1 MSERSERPGTPS
13 RGERPDDPSG
23 EYRVADLARA
33 AGTTVRNVRVY
44 QDRGLL
50 PPPRRQGR
58 IGLYNDAHLSRLRL
72 IGRLLARG
80 YTFATIRELF
90 GAWNEGRDLADTLGL
105 REALTAPWTEEEPI
119 RLSRS
124 EVTHRFGLPFSPETV
139 ERAVELGMLVRDRG
153 AYIVPSPS
161 MFDAGAELAAAG
173 VPIDTVLDLAAALQ
187 SDMTRVAQRF
197 ISVMLTHVVRADDE
211 SHLTAPLSGEVAER
225 LLRLRPYAQRTVD
238 AALLQAMQKETDRLL
253 EHLAPAASPEA
264 G

>member
-1 MSERSERPGTPS
+1 VT
-13 RGERPDDPSG
+13 

-33 AGTTVRNVRVY
+33 ANTTVRNVRVY

-58 IGLYNDAHLSRLRL
+58 IGLYNDQHLARLRL

-80 YTFATIRELF
+80 YTFATIGELF

-119 RLSRS
+119 RLSRT
-124 EVTHRFGLPFSPETV
+124 EVTKRFGMPFSDETA
-139 ERAVELGMLVRDRG
+139 ERAVELGILLRDRG
-153 AYIVPSPS
+153 SFVVPSPS
-161 MFDAGAELAAAG
+161 LFDAGAELAAAG
-173 VPIDTVLDLAAALQ
+173 VPIDVVLDLAGALQ

-197 ISVMLTHVVRADDE
+197 IAVMLDHVVRAGDD
-211 SHLTAPLSGEVAER
+211 HLTAPLSGEVAER

-238 AALLQAMQKETDRLL
+238 AVLLRAMQKETDRLL
-253 EHLAPAASPEA
+253 EQLAPPAPHEAHPEA